1 MNLDQILKELG
12 KEGDIPNLENN
23 ELNVDSTEKE
33 KRAEELYTK
42 EHKYGILTEEY
53 EALEKIYNQIKT
65 DQDFDTFYEKYIKNN
80 KISIENG
87 HVVYLNLS
95 FTQVND
101 INPVKGLVNLRGLDL
116 FYTKVSDISPIENL
130 VNLEYLS
137 FSCCKLINSIDSI
150 KYLKKLKKLSISS
163 TSVKDMSSIENL
175 KDLEELYFDGAPIKN
190 ISPIENLMN
199 LKVVYFYDTQV
210 SDISPIENLK
220 NLEKF
225 YLGKQVKDISLI
237 ANLKNIKE
245 LGILFMRIEDIKDIN
260 PIENLEN
267 LKILNLKGS
276 YVNPSDL
283 TTKSIIDKLKHRNV
297 KVII

>member
-1 MNLDQILKELG
+1 MNLDQILKGLG
-12 KEGDIPNLENN
+12 KKGDIPNLENN
-23 ELNVDSTEKE
+23 ELNVDNTEKE
-33 KRAEELYTK
+33 KRAEELYIK
-42 EHKYGILTEEY
+42 KYKNGILTEEY

-65 DQDFDTFYEKYIKNN
+65 DQDFDTFYIKNN
-80 KISIENG
+80 RINIKDG

-95 FTQVND
+95 FTQVSD
-101 INPVKGLVNLRGLDL
+101 INPIKDLVNLRGLDL
-116 FYTKVSDISPIENL
+116 FYTKVSDINPIENL

-225 YLGKQVKDISLI
+225 YLGKQVKDINPI

-245 LGILFMRIEDIKDIN
+245 LGILFMRIEDIKDIS

-283 TTKSIIDKLKHRNV
+283 TTKSIIYKLKQR
-297 KVII
+297 KVLVT